1 MRRARLTPFA
11 TLLSFAFLTACTA
24 MEQKDAFLDSLPRP
38 VENVIFRDDFDNG
51 LAQWNQTSGTWLT
64 STPAMNGL
72 ALQAPS
78 SATAATFNISTAAT
92 LDLTGKTGCVLEYD
106 TQFLLKGEVGVSANV
121 QFGSTVVGTFKDT
134 SGASDISSATSF
146 VRRKALLP
154 ANGTG
159 RISFVSSVTNNTTGF
174 ADWRIDNV
182 VVRCNDKAST
192 STTVL
197 DDNFNVSAA
206 NWSLNSLWTFNATAG
221 FGGTGGLVTIGGGG
235 NAYTGTSNATY
246 VPSIS
251 LSGRFGCEL
260 QMFYNHSNSAAE
272 NCLAIN
278 WNSNRIW
285 AHCGTGTA
293 GTLRLLLTANED
305 TTANTLQ
312 FRCIDANGALG
323 GNNTC
328 TVDQLTLTCQQ

>member
-1 MRRARLTPFA
+1 MNRLVPHIA
-11 TLLSFAFLTACTA
+11 LLLVLCSCTA

-51 LAQWNQTSGTWLT
+51 LAQWNQTSGTWST
-64 STPAMNGL
+64 STPAVSGL

-78 SATAATFNISTAAT
+78 SATALTFTIATVWVI
-92 LDLTGKTGCVLEYD
+92 DLAGRSRCFLEYD
-106 TQFLLKGEVGVSANV
+106 TQYLLKGVVGVSANV
-121 QFGSTVVGTFKDT
+121 LFGGTVVGTLKHT
-134 SGASDISSATSF
+134 SGTSDISSATSF

-154 ANGTG
+154 DNGNG

-182 VVRCNDKAST
+182 VVGCNDRVST
-192 STTVL
+192 TTTVL
-197 DDNFNVSAA
+197 DENLNVSAA

-221 FGGTGGLVTIGGGG
+221 LGGTGGLVTISGGG

-285 AHCGTGTA
+285 AQCGTGTA
-293 GTLRLLLTANED
+293 GTLKLLLTANED
-305 TTANTLQ
+305 TTGNTLQ

-323 GNNTC
+323 GNNAC